1 MFEQL
6 SYSTLQHYWWFIIS
20 LLGAFLVFLFFVQ
33 GGQTLFYRL
42 GKTEKEREL
51 LIHVMSRKWE
61 FTFTTLV
68 TFGGAFFAAFPLF
81 YSVSFGGAYWVW
93 IIILFAF
100 VLQAVSYKFRN
111 KPGNF
116 FGTRVYEIFL
126 FINGLVGT
134 TLLGVAV
141 ATFFTGSAFELNVL
155 NHVAWA
161 TPYHGLEA
169 ALNIHNLSLG
179 FSVFFLSRLLGLL
192 YYRNAIEEP
201 VITCRIMRSLWVNTI
216 LFLIPF
222 LYFLIGWLRM
232 EGYAVDADGQI
243 YKEGFKYLHNLIDLP
258 QVLVLLII
266 GILSVLYGIIR
277 TLFQSHWI
285 KGIWYSGVGVILT
298 VLSLFLTAGY
308 NNTSFYPSL
317 TSLQDSLTIENAS
330 SSQFTLTVMSYVS
343 LLVPFVLAYIFY
355 AWRAIDKG
363 KINHESLKKE

>member
-6 SYSTLQHYWWFIIS
+6 SYTVLQHYWWFIIS
-20 LLGAFLVFLFFVQ
+20 LLGAILVFLFFVQ

-68 TFGGAFFAAFPLF
+68 TFGGAFFASFPLF

-93 IIILFAF
+93 MLILFAF

-116 FGTRVYEIFL
+116 FGPRTYEVFL

-141 ATFFTGSAFELNVL
+141 GTFFTGNAFELNVL
-155 NHVAWA
+155 NHATWL

-169 ALNIHNLSLG
+169 ALNLQNLSLG
-179 FSVFFLSRLLGLL
+179 ISIFFLSRILGLL
-192 YYRNAIEEP
+192 YYRNAIDEP
-201 VITCRIMRSLWVNTI
+201 IIASRIFQSLWINTL
-216 LFLIPF
+216 LFLVPF
-222 LYFLIGWLRM
+222 LFFLISWVRM
-232 EGYAVDADGQI
+232 EGYAVTAEGEVFMEA
-243 YKEGFKYLHNLIDLP
+243 YKYWHNLWEMPFIFA
-258 QVLVLLII
+258 LLLL
-266 GILSVLYGIIR
+266 GILLVLYGIIR
-277 TLFQSHWI
+277 TLLSTSWI
-285 KGIWYSGVGVILT
+285 RGIWCSGVGTVFT
-298 VLSLFLTAGY
+298 VLALLLTAGY
-308 NNTSFYPSL
+308 NATSFYPSNA
-317 TSLQDSLTIENAS
+317 SLQDSLTIANAS
-330 SSQFTLTVMSYVS
+330 SSKFTLVVMSYVS